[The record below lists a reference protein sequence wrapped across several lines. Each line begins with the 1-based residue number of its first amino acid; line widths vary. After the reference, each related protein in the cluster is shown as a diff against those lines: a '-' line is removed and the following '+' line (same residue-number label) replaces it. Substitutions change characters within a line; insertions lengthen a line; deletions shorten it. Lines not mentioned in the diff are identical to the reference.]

1 MVDNGTDRQVRG
13 KDVTSKRKQKER
25 GDSVRRTRDPYKV
38 DMLVKILQ
46 EMEED
51 EWFLPQVTSSGK
63 RDKGIKSINLDKD
76 AVRTLINYYGG

>member
-1 MVDNGTDRQVRG
+1 MNRI
-13 KDVTSKRKQKER
+13 
-25 GDSVRRTRDPYKV
+25 RDPYKV

-63 RDKGIKSINLDKD
+63 LDKGIKSINLDKD